1 MKSSIRLS
9 LLSAVAAGS
18 LAAFAAGAMAQE
30 TYIVITHTAGTDPFW
45 PVVQRGAEDAA
56 AALGVTME
64 YRHPSAGDLVEM
76 GQIVDAAVAQN
87 PDGIVVSIPDAD
99 ILGGPIR
106 AAVAAG
112 IPVVSI
118 NSGADVADSLGVL
131 MHVGQPEYEAG
142 LAGGERAAAEGVTNG
157 LCLNQEAFN
166 VALEQR
172 CQGYADGLGQDLNM
186 IDVTNDPAEIKARTL
201 AAVSSNEAIDGLLA
215 VGPHVCEAAVQ
226 ALTELGLNGQIHLG
240 CFDLTPGVVEG
251 IQNGDVAFAID
262 QQQYLQGYLP
272 IVVLDLYNKYGLL
285 PGADVPSGPGF
296 VTSENAAQV
305 LELAGTY
312 R

>member
-1 MKSSIRLS
+1 MRSSLRLS
-9 LLSAVAAGS
+9 LATAVAAGS
-18 LAAFAAGAMAQE
+18 IAALAGAAAAE
-30 TYIVITHTAGTDPFW
+30 TYIVVTHTAGTDPFW

-56 AALGVTME
+56 AAVGATME

-76 GQIVDAAVAQN
+76 GQIVEAAIAQN

-99 ILGGPIR
+99 ILGGPIK

-118 NSGADVADSLGVL
+118 NSGADVAESLGVL

-142 LAGGERAAAEGVTNG
+142 LAGGERAAAEGVTKG

-172 CQGYADGLGQDLNM
+172 CQGYADGLGLELNM
-186 IDVTNDPAEIKARTL
+186 IDVTNDPAEIKARTS
-201 AAVSSNEAIDGLLA
+201 AAISSDETIDGLLA

-226 ALTELGLNGQIHLG
+226 ALTELGLNGQVHLG
-240 CFDLTPGVVEG
+240 CFDLTPGVVTG
-251 IQNGDVAFAID
+251 IQSGDVAFAID

-272 IVVLDLYNKYGLL
+272 IIVLDLYNKYGLL

-296 VTSENAAQV
+296 VTTENAAQV
-305 LELAGTY
+305 LDLAGTY

>member
-1 MKSSIRLS
+1 MRTSFK
-9 LLSAVAAGS
+9 LLVGTALTAGS
-18 LAAFAAGAMAQE
+18 LAGFAGFAIAE
-30 TYIVITHTAGTDPFW
+30 NYIVITHTAGTDPFW

-56 AALGVTME
+56 AAVGATLD

-76 GQIVDAAVAQN
+76 GQIVQAATAQN

-99 ILGGPIR
+99 ILGGPIQ
-106 AAVAAG
+106 AAIAAG

-142 LAGGERAAAEGVTNG
+142 MAGGERAVEEGVTRG

-172 CQGYADGLGQDLNM
+172 CQGYADGLGQELNM
-186 IDVTNDPAEIKARTL
+186 IDVTNDPAEIRARTS
-201 AAVSSNEAIDGLLA
+201 AAVSTDESIDGILA

-226 ALTELGLNGQIHLG
+226 ALTDLGLNGQIHLG

-272 IVVLDLYNKYGLL
+272 IIVLDLYNKYGLL
-285 PGADVPSGPGF
+285 PGSDVPSGPGF
-296 VTSENAAQV
+296 VTQENAAQV
-305 LELAGTY
+305 LDLAGTY

>member
-1 MKSSIRLS
+1 MTRTKR
-9 LLSAVAAGS
+9 LSAVTALAAGS
-18 LAAFAAGAMAQE
+18 LFAIAGAAGAQN
-30 TYIVITHTAGTDPFW
+30 YIVVTHTAGTDPFW

-56 AALGVTME
+56 AAVGATLE

-76 GQIVDAAVAQN
+76 GKIVEAAIAQN

-99 ILGGPIR
+99 ILGEPIR

-118 NSGADVADSLGVL
+118 NSGADVAASLGVL

-142 LAGGERAAAEGVTNG
+142 FAGGQRAKAEGVTHG
-157 LCLNQEAFN
+157 ICLNQEAFN

-172 CQGYADGLGQDLNM
+172 CQGYADGLGEPLNQ
-186 IDVTNDPAEIKARTL
+186 IDVTNDPAEIQART
-201 AAVSSNEAIDGLLA
+201 AAAISSDESIDGILA
-215 VGPHVCEAAVQ
+215 VGPHVCEAAR
-226 ALTELGLNGQIHLG
+226 AAMIDAGLNGAIHMG

-251 IQNGDVAFAID
+251 IQAGDVSFAID

-272 IVVLDLYNKYGLL
+272 IIVLDLYNKYGLL
-285 PGADVPSGPGF
+285 PGADIPSGPGF

-305 LELAGTY
+305 MDLAGSY

>member
-1 MKSSIRLS
+1 MKRTLRLTAATA
-9 LLSAVAAGS
+9 LAAGVLS
-18 LAAFAAGAMAQE
+18 GWTAAGFAE
-30 TYIVITHTAGTDPFW
+30 TYIVVTHTAGTDPFW

-56 AALGVTME
+56 ADVGATLE

-76 GQIVDAAVAQN
+76 GQIVEAATAQN

-99 ILGGPIR
+99 ILGGPIE

-157 LCLNQEAFN
+157 ICLNQEAFN

-172 CQGYADGLGQDLNM
+172 CQGYADGLGQELNM
-186 IDVTNDPAEIKARTL
+186 IDVTNDPAEIKARTS
-201 AAVSSNEAIDGLLA
+201 AAISSDESIDGILA
-215 VGPHVCEAAVQ
+215 VGPHVCEAARA
-226 ALTELGLNGQIHLG
+226 ALSDLGLTGHIHMG

-251 IQNGDVAFAID
+251 IQAGDVSFAID

-272 IVVLDLYNKYGLL
+272 IIVLDLYNKYGLL
-285 PGADVPSGPGF
+285 PGSDIPSGPGF
-296 VTSENAAQV
+296 VTIDNADQV

>member
-1 MKSSIRLS
+1 MKLSMRLCAATA
-9 LLSAVAAGS
+9 LSV
-18 LAAFAAGAMAQE
+18 AFAGAAAAE
-30 TYIVITHTAGTDPFW
+30 NYIVITHTAGTDPFW

-56 AALGVTME
+56 AAVGATME

-76 GQIVDAAVAQN
+76 GQIVEAATAQN

-99 ILGGPIR
+99 ILGGPIK

-118 NSGADVADSLGVL
+118 NSGADVAASLGVL

-142 LAGGERAAAEGVTNG
+142 SAGGARAKAEGVTHG

-172 CQGYADGLGQDLNM
+172 CQGYADGLGEELNM
-186 IDVTNDPAEIKARTL
+186 IDVTNDPAEIKARTA
-201 AAVSSNEAIDGLLA
+201 AAVSSDETIDGLLA
-215 VGPHVCEAAVQ
+215 AGPHVCEAARA
-226 ALTELGLNGQIHLG
+226 ALQELGLAGQVHLG

-251 IQNGDVAFAID
+251 IEAGDVAFAID

-272 IVVLDLYNKYGLL
+272 IIVLDLYNKYGLL
-285 PGADVPSGPGF
+285 PGADIPSGPGF
-296 VTSENAAQV
+296 VTKDNASMV
-305 LELAGTY
+305 MDLAGTY

>member
-18 LAAFAAGAMAQE
+18 LAALAGGAMAQE

-272 IVVLDLYNKYGLL
+272 IVVLDLYNKFGLL

>member
-1 MKSSIRLS
+1 MRKSMQLSIATALT
-9 LLSAVAAGS
+9 AGS
-18 LAAFAAGAMAQE
+18 MAAFAGGAMAE
-30 TYIVITHTAGTDPFW
+30 SYIVITHTAGTDPFW

-56 AALGVTME
+56 AAVGATME

-76 GQIVDAAVAQN
+76 SQIVEAATAQN

-99 ILGGPIR
+99 ILGGPIS

-118 NSGADVADSLGVL
+118 NSGSDVAASLGVL

-142 LAGGERAAAEGVTNG
+142 IGGGERAAAEGVTHG

-166 VALEQR
+166 VALVQR
-172 CQGYADGLGQDLNM
+172 CEGYAAGLGEELNM
-186 IDVTNDPAEIKARTL
+186 IDVTNDPAEIKARTA
-201 AAVSSNEAIDGLLA
+201 AAVASDETIDGLLA
-215 VGPHVCEAAVQ
+215 AGPHVCEAAVE

-251 IQNGDVAFAID
+251 IQAGDVSFAID

-285 PGADVPSGPGF
+285 PGADIPSGPGF
-296 VTSENAAQV
+296 VTIENADQV
-305 LELAGTY
+305 LDLAGTY

>member
-1 MKSSIRLS
+1 MKRGFRLS
-9 LLSAVAAGS
+9 AATALAAGTLAGFASAVSA
-18 LAAFAAGAMAQE
+18 E
-30 TYIVITHTAGTDPFW
+30 TYIVVTHTAGTDPFW
-45 PVVQRGAEDAA
+45 PVVQRGAEEAA
-56 AALGVTME
+56 AAVGATMD

-76 GQIVDAAVAQN
+76 GQIVEAAIAQN

-99 ILGGPIR
+99 ILGGPIK
-106 AAVAAG
+106 AAVDAG

-142 LAGGERAAAEGVTNG
+142 QAGGERAKAEGVTHG

-172 CQGYADGLGQDLNM
+172 CQGYADGLGEDLNM
-186 IDVTNDPAEIKARTL
+186 IDVTNDPAEIKART
-201 AAVSSNEAIDGLLA
+201 AAAISSDETVDGLLA

-226 ALTELGLNGQIHLG
+226 ALTELGLNGQVHLG

-251 IQNGDVAFAID
+251 IQAGDVSFAID

-285 PGADVPSGPGF
+285 PGSDIPSGPGF
-296 VTSENAAQV
+296 VTAENADLV
-305 LELAGTY
+305 LDLAGTY